1 LMQKQLGLILA
12 VFGFIVLTAHLVW
25 ATPTVTD
32 VQVKGNQR
40 IEDDAILRV
49 VETRPG
55 DPYEAKQLS
64 RDLESI
70 FAMGYFDDIRVE
82 TETAPDGKI
91 VIFRVKEK
99 PTIKLIEISG
109 NRVYEDQEIRDNIDI
124 TTGSILNIFR
134 IKRNIKQIET
144 LYQEKNYHNVKVT
157 YTVEDLDHNQ
167 ANLGFQIEEGKKLRI
182 REIRFEGNQA
192 FDDKAL
198 QKKIKTSEKGFFS
211 WLTGS
216 GDLDTETLNQDM
228 MKLSDFYHNS
238 GYAEARI
245 GEPDIIY
252 EENRIY
258 IEIKIEEGK
267 RFKMGDVRLTGD
279 LIKPAESL
287 HEKLASPEKDYFNR
301 QAIRQDVMTL
311 SDVYSDDG
319 YARADIAPEIQKQ
332 EEAQA
337 IDIIFH
343 IQKNEPV
350 YFERIVIEGNTKTR
364 DKVIRRELE
373 VYEAEKYDGS
383 GLKKSI
389 RELYRL
395 DYFKDVK
402 VRRQQGSADDQM
414 ILNIQVEEKPTG
426 TFSFGG
432 GYSGVD
438 GLYVMTS
445 ISERNLFGRGQHLD
459 FRIQAG
465 GSSQQYDI
473 SFTEPWLFDT
483 RLSMTVEANKWE
495 RDYDEYDRD
504 SRGGALRFGY
514 PVFDYTRAY
523 IQYAY
528 DVSTIDNVSEAFK
541 SVIAEGE
548 FVESSVSTSLVYDS
562 RNRRF
567 NPTEGS
573 KHRLTLEYAGIGGD
587 IGFTKVTAETGWYFP
602 LFWKTVGFL
611 HGETGYVTRN
621 AGKILPDYERFYL
634 GGINSL
640 RGFDWRDVSPKN
652 DEGIEIGG
660 EKYVQFNVEY
670 LVPLLMEQGLV
681 GLVFYDTGN
690 AYAEGP
696 IQLDEMRESW
706 GYGIRWYSPMGPLR
720 LERGHILDRKEGE
733 DSGRWE
739 FSIGGSF

>member
-1 LMQKQLGLILA
+1 MQKQLGLILA
-12 VFGFIVLTAHLVW
+12 ISLCLIFITSLAPASV
-25 ATPTVTD
+25 TVKD
-32 VQVKGNQR
+32 VQIKGNQR
-40 IEDDAILRV
+40 IEDDAISRV

-55 DPYEAKQLS
+55 DAYDEKQLS
-64 RDLESI
+64 RDIESI

-82 TETAPDGKI
+82 TETEPDGKV
-91 VIFRVKEK
+91 VIFRVEEK
-99 PTIKLIEISG
+99 PTIKLIEVSG
-109 NRVYEDQEIRDNIDI
+109 NRVYEDQEIKDNIDI
-124 TTGSILNIFR
+124 TSGSILNIFR

-157 YTVEDLDHNQ
+157 YTVEELDHNQ
-167 ANLGFQIEEGKKLRI
+167 ANLEFQIDEGKKLRI
-182 REIRFEGNQA
+182 REIRFEGNEA
-192 FDDKAL
+192 FDDKIL
-198 QKKIKTSEKGFFS
+198 KKKMKTSKKGFFS

-228 MKLSDFYHNS
+228 MKLSDFYHNN

-245 GEPDIIY
+245 GEPEIIY
-252 EENRIY
+252 KDNWIY
-258 IEIKIEEGK
+258 IEIKIDEGK
-267 RFKMGDVRLTGD
+267 RFKMGEVRLAGD
-279 LIKPAESL
+279 LIQPAESL
-287 HEKLASPEKDYFNR
+287 HEKLASPEEEYFNR

-319 YARADIAPEIQKQ
+319 YARADIVPEIQKQ
-332 EEAQA
+332 EEAQV

-373 VYEAEKYDGS
+373 VYEGEKYDGS

-395 DYFKDVK
+395 DYFQDVK

-438 GLYVMTS
+438 GMYVMTS

-483 RLSMTVEANKWE
+483 QLSMTVEANKWE

-528 DVSTIDNVSEAFK
+528 DVSTIDNVTEAFK

-548 FVESSVSTSLVYDS
+548 LVESSVSTSLVYDS

-640 RGFDWRDVSPKN
+640 RGFDWRDVSPLN
-652 DEGIEIGG
+652 DEGIAIGG

-696 IQLDEMRESW
+696 IKLDEMRESW
-706 GYGIRWYSPMGPLR
+706 GYGIRWYSPIGPLR
-720 LERGHILDRKEGE
+720 LERGHILDRKEDE
-733 DSGRWE
+733 DSSRWE